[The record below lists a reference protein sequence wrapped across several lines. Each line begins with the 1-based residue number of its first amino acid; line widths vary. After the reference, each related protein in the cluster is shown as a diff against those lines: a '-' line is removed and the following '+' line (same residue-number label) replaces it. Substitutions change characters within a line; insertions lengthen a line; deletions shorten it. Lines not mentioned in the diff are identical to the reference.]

1 MTFLTSQTQVRIVST
16 PDIADNGGD
25 SYSSPLDFRDRRR
38 QQDSVDS
45 DSKPPTLPPKLE
57 ARASG
62 VGKAD
67 AEEGYATL
75 ERNRSGSAVENEEAD
90 GSYSHLGPAPGVVQ
104 RQPELRQGSNKNVST
119 AEDCLEEARC
129 KENDAY
135 VGDDVFD

>member
-45 DSKPPTLPPKLE
+45 DNKPPTLPPKLE

-104 RQPELRQGSNKNVST
+104 RQSQLRQGSNKNVST